1 MAEIVKDDAAL
12 APARSSRWR
21 RWWVGL
27 LLLALL
33 LGALGTGFWLG
44 RSGNTGVAE
53 QNRQL
58 QARLADTLSDL
69 QAAHHRL
76 VVYQAESQVGQQARD
91 QLREQIRS
99 LRDQIAGLRE
109 AVTFYKN
116 VMAPADHAS
125 PLRIQTFELRPAAD
139 LQHFRYHV
147 VLVQPG
153 NSQRDLSGHVEF
165 RLQGRRGG
173 KPVALDTDGLLD
185 SGGAPGFRFRY
196 FQELAGTLTVP
207 KGVAPVSLELIVRPD
222 SEGKGVV
229 RSEIPVPVVLP
240 EAGNTRPNNS

>member
-1 MAEIVKDDAAL
+1 M
-12 APARSSRWR
+12 R

-27 LLLALL
+27 LLVLVLL
-33 LGALGTGFWLG
+33 TGALGAGFWLG
-44 RSGNTGVAE
+44 RSGNAGVAE

-58 QARLADTLSDL
+58 QTRLADTLNDL
-69 QAAHHRL
+69 QAARHRL
-76 VVYQAESQVGQQARD
+76 VVSQAESQVGQQARD

-109 AVTFYKN
+109 AVAFYKN

-125 PLRIQTFELRPAAD
+125 SLRIQTFELRPAGS
-139 LQHFRYHV
+139 QRFHYHV

-153 NSQRDLSGHVEF
+153 NNQRNLSGHVEF
-165 RLQGRRGG
+165 RLQGRRDS
-173 KPVALDTDGLLD
+173 KPVALDTADLLD
-185 SGGAPGFRFRY
+185 SGGTPGFRFRY

-222 SEGKGVV
+222 GEGKGAV
-229 RSEIPVPVVLP
+229 RSEIPVPVVIP
-240 EAGNTRPNNS
+240 EAGKTGANNS